1 MTIISKHP
9 ISTGD
14 GKGGKI
20 IIPKGVKGSVKA
32 ISNSKKIR
40 EAFPNLEHKPD
51 GYFYICSFPDYIDEI
66 LCDLS
71 QIEISS

>member
-1 MTIISKHP
+1 MTIIAKHP

-20 IIPKGVKGSVKA
+20 VVPKGTKGIIKAVTNSVK
-32 ISNSKKIR
+32 IR
-40 EAFPNLEHKPD
+40 AAFPNLEHKPD
-51 GYFYICSFPDYIDEI
+51 GWYYICCFPGFLDET

-71 QIEISS
+71 QIEIQA